1 MKRISLEKFK
11 DNLKA
16 YMKQANRT
24 LQPIEVVSDNEDE
37 AVVVLSKKEWDGYQE
52 TWKIAQ
58 NTYLSE
64 KIKAGLAQTRSGKA
78 KQRL

>member
-11 DNLKA
+11 ANLNA
-16 YMKQANRT
+16 YIKQANRT

-37 AVVVLSKKEWDGYQE
+37 AIVVLSKKEWDGYQE
-52 TWKIAQ
+52 TWAIAQ

-64 KIKAGLAQTRSGKA
+64 KIKAGLAQARSGKV